1 MHIRQL
7 PEYDSGKRP
16 VPLNR
21 GSCRHS
27 SVKACDDYN
36 KQVRD
41 LKVTDLFVIKQE
53 SQQRRSQS
61 DLTQQYVQPPRAVI
75 REAEEY
81 FTE

>member
-1 MHIRQL
+1 MGVFRQT
-7 PEYDSGKRP
+7 E
-16 VPLNR
+16 
-21 GSCRHS
+21 
-27 SVKACDDYN
+27 
-36 KQVRD
+36 VRD
-41 LKVTDLFVIKQE
+41 FQVTDLFVIKQE